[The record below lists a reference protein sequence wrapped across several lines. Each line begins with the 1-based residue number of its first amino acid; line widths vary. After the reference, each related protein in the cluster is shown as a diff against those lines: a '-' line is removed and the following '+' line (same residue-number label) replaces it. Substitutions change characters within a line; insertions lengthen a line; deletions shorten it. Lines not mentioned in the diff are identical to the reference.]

1 MKTSVELNELATAL
15 SIAQGKIQNPSK
27 DSSNPFFKSKYAD
40 LATVLESVRP
50 VFSEHDLSVVQM
62 PFNDGSNLGVTTRL
76 MHKSGQW
83 LEDSVSLPLQVKK
96 NMAQEAGA
104 VVTYLRRY
112 ALAALA
118 GIYQDD
124 PDGNIGHHKSDNN
137 AQVQSLSAHEDLSKW
152 KESLT
157 SASTIEELQQSFMS
171 IPANVKPQM
180 IACKDEM
187 KGKLSASH

>member
-1 MKTSVELNELATAL
+1 MTKDTIDLFTDIRKAYNDM
-15 SIAQGKIQNPSK
+15 IQNPSK

-62 PFNDGSNLGVTTRL
+62 PFNDAGNLGVTTRL

-83 LEDSVSLPLQVKK
+83 LEDSVSLPLQIKK
-96 NMAQEAGA
+96 NAAQEAGA

-124 PDGNIGHHKSDNN
+124 PDGNIGNHKSDNS
-137 AQVQSLSAHEDLSKW
+137 AQVQSLSAPEDLSKW

-187 KGKLSASH
+187 KGKLNASH